1 MISFRDR
8 GWGQGGLCKVGGWP
22 DWVTAAGEQGRMVTF
37 PRSRQPRGNE
47 NSCGEV
53 IVFGC

>member
-1 MISFRDR
+1 MSFRDR
-8 GWGQGGLCKVGGWP
+8 GSGQGGLCKEGGWP

-53 IVFGC
+53 IVFAC